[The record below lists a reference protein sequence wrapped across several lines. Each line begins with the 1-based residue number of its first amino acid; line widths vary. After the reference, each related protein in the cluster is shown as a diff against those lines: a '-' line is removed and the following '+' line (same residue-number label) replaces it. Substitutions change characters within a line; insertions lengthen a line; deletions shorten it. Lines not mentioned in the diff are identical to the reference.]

1 MGRSYTLHT
10 LRKGL
15 AVLEV
20 LAAAKG
26 ELSLTEL
33 AHGLA
38 ESRTGVFRLLR
49 TLQEQGY
56 VEQDPRSKRYRL
68 GLRIWEIGRRAIRRS
83 GLVEV
88 AQPTVRWL
96 AEVTGDTAML
106 AVLRDTEVLY
116 LDVAVGASPLRVCV
130 ETGSR
135 APAYASASGKAM
147 LAHHPELLPAVVR
160 RGMKR
165 ITRSTLTRQV
175 QLRRRLA
182 EIRRT
187 GLSVAR
193 GERRAE
199 ITSMAAPVFDGQGH
213 CVAAVSLAGPATR
226 YKDEMLEELK
236 RHVRKAAG
244 EISAQLGGVPAPGG
258 RWHESHPT

>member
-116 LDVAVGASPLRVCV
+116 LDVAVGASPLRVCGGGPP
-130 ETGSR
+130 ERSR
-135 APAYASASGKAM
+135 PTRRSASW
-147 LAHHPELLPAVVR
+147 R
-160 RGMKR
+160 
-165 ITRSTLTRQV
+165 
-175 QLRRRLA
+175 
-182 EIRRT
+182 
-187 GLSVAR
+187 
-193 GERRAE
+193 
-199 ITSMAAPVFDGQGH
+199 
-213 CVAAVSLAGPATR
+213 
-226 YKDEMLEELK
+226 
-236 RHVRKAAG
+236 
-244 EISAQLGGVPAPGG
+244 
-258 RWHESHPT
+258 